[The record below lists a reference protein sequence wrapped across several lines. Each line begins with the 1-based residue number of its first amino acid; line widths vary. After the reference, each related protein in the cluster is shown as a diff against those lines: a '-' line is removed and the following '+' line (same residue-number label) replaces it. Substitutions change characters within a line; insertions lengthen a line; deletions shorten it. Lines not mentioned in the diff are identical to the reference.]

1 VDVARI
7 NYRDTQGHFS
17 VLIDDNNRKTV
28 CKFQSKDDKR
38 FLIIGEVT
46 YPIDKIDDVYNY
58 EKELIDTAS
67 RFK

>member
-1 VDVARI
+1 MDVDRI
-7 NYRDTQGHFS
+7 GYRDAQGHFS

-28 CKFQSKDDKR
+28 CKFKSKDNKGS
-38 FLIIGEVT
+38 LIIGEVT

-58 EKELIDTAS
+58 EKELLDTAS